1 MNSKNTF
8 LSLLRLNIYNNYIF
22 FIGYLIF
29 LIFCIAILSI
39 YSKTET
45 CILFNGFWSNSQDIF
60 FKYITYLGD
69 GIFAFSIILILFI
82 YKIRYGIYALSCFSI
97 TAIFTQI
104 LKRVIFSD
112 VKRPSIELYID
123 FHNDILHTVEGV
135 NLLSGHSFPSGHSTS
150 IFSISCL
157 MILLFKNKWLS
168 LLSIIIAI
176 FCAYSRVYLSQ
187 HFLEDIFVGSIIGC
201 IGTLL
206 IYSFLKS
213 RLNES

>member
-8 LSLLRLNIYNNYIF
+8 ISLLKQNIYNNYIF
-22 FIGYLIF
+22 FIGYLLF
-29 LIFCIAILSI
+29 LFFCTIIISI

-45 CILFNGFWSNSQDIF
+45 CILFNGFWTSSQDLF
-60 FKYITYLGD
+60 FKYITHLGD
-69 GIFAFSIILILFI
+69 GIFAFLIIILLFI
-82 YKIRYGIYALSCFSI
+82 YKVRYGIYALCCFSI

-104 LKRVIFSD
+104 LKRIIFSD
-112 VKRPSIELYID
+112 VLRPSQELFKEFNYGD
-123 FHNDILHTVEGV
+123 LHIVEGV
-135 NLLSGHSFPSGHSTS
+135 KLLSEHSFPSGHSTS

-157 MILLFKNKWLS
+157 IILLSKNKWIGLFM
-168 LLSIIIAI
+168 IIIAI
-176 FCAYSRVYLSQ
+176 LSSYSRVYLSQ
-187 HFLEDIFVGSIIGC
+187 HFIEDIFVGSIIGC